1 MSSIWWVA
9 NGGDRDGRCTCVCV
23 RQTMKN
29 EQAICLINFLN
40 ITIALVSTASRDPAF
55 AGRSEA
61 GNVFEFELDLM
72 SWAIRRHRVER
83 SRRAAGNLWSALEFL
98 LIDVAPK
105 KQDTPS
111 ERTILISASR
121 WWLLT
126 CGVSR
131 LTLITGGKRGSV
143 AWGCWTWNEAS
154 D

>member
-1 MSSIWWVA
+1 MSSIGGRRAGWV
-9 NGGDRDGRCTCVCV
+9 VCV
-23 RQTMKN
+23 WDKQWRN

-40 ITIALVSTASRDPAF
+40 ITIALVSTASRVPAF
-55 AGRSEA
+55 AGQSEA
-61 GNVFEFELDLM
+61 GNVFEFELDLT
-72 SWAIRRHRVER
+72 SWAIRRRRVER

-105 KQDTPS
+105 NKTPS

-121 WWLLT
+121 WRLLT

-131 LTLITGGKRGSV
+131 FTLITGGKRGSV
-143 AWGCWTWNEAS
+143 ASGCWTWNEAS